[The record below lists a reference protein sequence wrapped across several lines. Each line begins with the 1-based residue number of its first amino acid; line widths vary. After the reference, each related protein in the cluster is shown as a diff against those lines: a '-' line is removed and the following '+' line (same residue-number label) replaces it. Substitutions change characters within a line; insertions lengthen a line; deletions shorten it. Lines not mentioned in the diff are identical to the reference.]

1 VQRFAVRTM
10 TWKPVLVAL
19 VAALALG
26 MVLGNHVSYGTKR
39 LKVKTGE
46 AFLHNTDNWLSSF
59 DTGDP
64 DDQLTFYANAVDW
77 SSSRFSGGSGRPP
90 CLVEGRAV
98 AVRVGY
104 TRVAYEGGGAR
115 EIIAWVEC
123 LGAEVPVVE

>member
-1 VQRFAVRTM
+1 
-10 TWKPVLVAL
+10 
-19 VAALALG
+19 
-26 MVLGNHVSYGTKR
+26 VSYGTKR

-77 SSSRFSGGSGRPP
+77 SSPSSGGSGRPP

-98 AVRVGY
+98 PVRVGY
-104 TRVAYEGGGAR
+104 TRVTYEGGGAR
-115 EIIAWVEC
+115 EIIAWIDC
-123 LGAEVPVVE
+123 LEPEVPVVE